1 MKDKRINLPK
11 TVVFCRSCKDCAD
24 LYVAIIDKFGKDK
37 TEPPGYPNFLEYCL
51 VSMYT
56 RASKASVKELIMSL
70 FRNTQSTLRVLIAT
84 TAFSMGIDIPDIRQV
99 YHWGAP
105 SDLEQ
110 YLQEI
115 GRAGRDGNTSKAVL
129 INSKGNHHV
138 QKQMKTYGEKKDNCR
153 HK

>member
-1 MKDKRINLPK
+1 M
-11 TVVFCRSCKDCAD
+11 FCKSCQDCGE
-24 LYVAIIDKFGKDK
+24 LYVAMIDKLGKNK
-37 TEPPGYPNFLEYCL
+37 TEPRGYPNFLEFRL

-56 RASKASVKELIMSL
+56 RASKTAVKELIMSM
-70 FRNTQSTLRVLIAT
+70 FRDTNSKLRVLIAT

-115 GRAGRDGNTSKAVL
+115 GRAGRDGKDSRALL
-129 INSKGNHHV
+129 INAKGYRHV
-138 QKQMKTYGEKKDNCR
+138 Q
-153 HK
+153 